1 MSRENVEFVQS
12 SYPLVNA
19 GGFSAVAE
27 RIDPTFTMDA
37 SQGIESSQAHDK
49 AGLRKWFEKMDEV
62 WEELRLEPE
71 EVIDVDDTQ
80 VIAVVRTWARGK
92 GSGID
97 IDQRFIH
104 LWTVRGGKM
113 TGLRVFNTKQ
123 AALEAAGLS
132 E

>member
-1 MSRENVEFVQS
+1 MSQENVELVQS

-27 RIDPTFTMDA
+27 RIDTTFTMDA
-37 SQGIESSQAHDK
+37 PQGIESSQAHDK
-49 AGLRKWFEKMDEV
+49 AGLREWFEKMDEV
-62 WEELRLEPE
+62 WEELRIEPE

-80 VIAVVRTWARGK
+80 VIAVVRTWARGR

-97 IDQRFIH
+97 IDQRLIH

-113 TGLRVFNTKQ
+113 TSLRVFNTKQ
-123 AALEAAGLS
+123 AALEAAGLR